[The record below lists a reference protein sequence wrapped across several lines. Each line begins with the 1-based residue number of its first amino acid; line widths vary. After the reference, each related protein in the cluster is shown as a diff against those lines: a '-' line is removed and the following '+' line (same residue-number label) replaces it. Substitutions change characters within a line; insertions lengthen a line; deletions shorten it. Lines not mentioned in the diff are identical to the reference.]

1 MEVIDVAANHN
12 ISAQS
17 EQQYEREQEEEEGVS
32 PGDKNKIENICVTAI
47 FCPTGNFSKFP
58 KLCLVSCMW
67 CLIGTKAG
75 IIRES
80 REYFSD

>member
-1 MEVIDVAANHN
+1 MRVVLESTVT
-12 ISAQS
+12 
-17 EQQYEREQEEEEGVS
+17 

-58 KLCLVSCMW
+58 KLCLVFVWS
-67 CLIGTKAG
+67 LIGTKAG

-80 REYFSD
+80 REYVGIALYYIVPYIWTECSLSQK

>member
-1 MEVIDVAANHN
+1 MLLPIITILRLVMRGAA
-12 ISAQS
+12 SPPVV
-17 EQQYEREQEEEEGVS
+17 RVT

-58 KLCLVSCMW
+58 KLCLVPSVCLFGW